1 MPIAVTKRMMKRDN
15 SSEWPTQFNGCC
27 MTQAYGW
34 IDMFIKEYK
43 LNKFNSTH
51 GRLKYKNIHEAL
63 DL

>member
-1 MPIAVTKRMMKRDN
+1 MKRDN